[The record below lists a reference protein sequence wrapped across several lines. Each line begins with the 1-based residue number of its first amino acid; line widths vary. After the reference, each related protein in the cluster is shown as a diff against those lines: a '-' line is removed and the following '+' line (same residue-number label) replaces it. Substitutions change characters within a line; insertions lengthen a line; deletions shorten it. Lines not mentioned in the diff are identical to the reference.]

1 MKKTL
6 AILYLVVTAVMAV
19 ATFVEKYQGT
29 DYVAESIYG
38 AWWFTALWGI
48 LTAVAIAWFLQRRV
62 KRLSTVLLHFS
73 FVVILLGALVTHL
86 TSRQG
91 IIHLR
96 QGEHTDSYVT
106 RDLESHPLHFTVAL
120 EHFDINYYPGT
131 QMPADYTSHLII
143 DGKKERVSMNH
154 IASHGGFR
162 LYQSG
167 FDEDHLGTTL
177 AVNSDPWG
185 IPITYTGYAM
195 LFIGLLWMLIDP
207 RGTFRHLL
215 QKSLVMVGLILYCG
229 NATAQ
234 PVLPATTAELLGRLH
249 IEYNDRLAPVET
261 YAIDFTKKICGSR
274 SYKGLTAEQILSGF
288 IFWPEE
294 WSGEPAIHVKGGALK
309 ETLQLPD
316 QCSVNTFF
324 NHTMGGYIL
333 GPYISEYYNGNHDA
347 FHKDA
352 AKMDDRLMLIMQLRQ
367 NAPLTKMTRHMAEDA
382 RAGRFSRVDSMLTNL
397 ITSQQASMP
406 LPTPLQQQAEH
417 LYNKVPFAT
426 ILFMVNLTIG
436 LLLFIALFTTRYKG
450 LVTAVSVLVPIVSFL
465 TLTLCLALRW
475 IITGHIPMANGYET
489 MLTMAWF
496 VMLLSLSIC
505 RRFPI
510 AVPFGLLLSGFC
522 LLVCHINQMD
532 PQIGH
537 LMPVLNS
544 PLLSLHVSVI
554 MMSFALLSMT
564 FFCGVTG
571 LIFKTMRQQLHHLSL
586 LMLYPAI
593 ATLAFGIFIGAI
605 WANVSWGN
613 YWSWDPKEVWALIT
627 LMVYAV
633 PVHASSLPV
642 FRRPNVYH
650 LYMTLAFMTIMM
662 TYFGVN
668 YFLGGMH
675 SYA

>member
-1 MKKTL
+1 MKKIL
-6 AILYLVVTAVMAV
+6 AALYIVVTAVMAV
-19 ATFVEKYQGT
+19 ATFVEKYRGT
-29 DYVAESIYG
+29 DYVAENIYG
-38 AWWFTALWGI
+38 AWWFSALWAM
-48 LTAVAIAWFLQRRV
+48 LTAVAIAWFLRRRV
-62 KRLSTVLLHFS
+62 KRLSTVILHFS
-73 FVVILLGALVTHL
+73 FVIILLGALITHL

-96 QGEHTDSYVT
+96 QGESTDSYMT
-106 RDLESHPLHFTVAL
+106 RDMESHPLHFTVTL
-120 EHFDINYYPGT
+120 EHFDINYHPGT
-131 QMPADYTSHLII
+131 QMPADYTSNLII
-143 DGKKERVSMNH
+143 DGKKKNVSMNH
-154 IASHGGFR
+154 IASHRGFR

-167 FDEDHLGTTL
+167 FDEDLLGTTL

-215 QKSLVMVGLILYCG
+215 RQTVSMVALLLYCG
-229 NATAQ
+229 HATAQ
-234 PVLPATTAELLGRLH
+234 PVLPATTAERLGRLH
-249 IEYNDRLAPVET
+249 IVYNDRLAPVET
-261 YAIDFTKKICGSR
+261 YARDFTKKICGSR

-288 IFWPEE
+288 LFWPDE
-294 WSGEPAIHVKGGALK
+294 WSAEPAIHVKGGALK
-309 ETLQLPD
+309 ETLQLPG

-324 NHTMGGYIL
+324 NPTMGGYIL

-367 NAPLTKMTRHMAEDA
+367 DAPLTKMTRHLAEDA
-382 RAGRFSRVDSMLTNL
+382 RAGRFSRVDSMLTDLLTN
-397 ITSQQASMP
+397 QQASLP

-426 ILFMVNLTIG
+426 ILFMINLTMG
-436 LLLFIALFTTRYKG
+436 LLLFIALFIPRYTTFISPF
-450 LVTAVSVLVPIVSFL
+450 SVLISLSSFL
-465 TLTLCLALRW
+465 FLSFCLALRW

-496 VMLLSLSIC
+496 VMLLSIIVR

-510 AVPFGLLLSGFC
+510 VIPFGLLLSGFC

-571 LIFKTMRQQLHHLSL
+571 LAFKTMRQQLHHLSQ
-586 LMLYPAI
+586 LMLFPAI
-593 ATLAFGIFIGAI
+593 ATLGLGIFIGAI
-605 WANVSWGN
+605 WANISWGN

-627 LMVYAV
+627 LLVYAV
-633 PVHASSLPV
+633 PIHAASFPA
-642 FRRPNVYH
+642 FRRPSIYH
-650 LYMTLAFMTIMM
+650 LYMTVAFLTIMM

>member
-1 MKKTL
+1 
-6 AILYLVVTAVMAV
+6 MAV
-19 ATFVEKYQGT
+19 ATFIEKYRGT
-29 DYVAESIYG
+29 DYVAENIYG
-38 AWWFTALWGI
+38 AWWFTVLWAM
-48 LTAVAIAWFLQRRV
+48 LTATAIVWFLRRRV
-62 KRLSTVLLHFS
+62 KRLSTVVLHFS
-73 FVVILLGALVTHL
+73 FVIILLGALITHL

-96 QGEHTDSYVT
+96 QGECTDSYMT
-106 RDLESHPLHFTVAL
+106 RDMESHPLHFTVTL
-120 EHFDINYYPGT
+120 ERFNINYHPGT

-167 FDEDHLGTTL
+167 FDEDLHGTTL

-185 IPITYTGYAM
+185 IPITYTGYAL
-195 LFIGLLWMLIDP
+195 LFISLLWMLIDP
-207 RGTFRHLL
+207 HGTFRHLL
-215 QKSLVMVGLILYCG
+215 RQTTAIVALMLSGG
-229 NATAQ
+229 HAAAQ
-234 PVLPATTAELLGRLH
+234 PVLPTSTAERLGRLH
-249 IEYNDRLAPVET
+249 IVYNDRLTPVET
-261 YAIDFTKKICGSR
+261 YALDFTKKICGSR
-274 SYKGLTAEQILSGF
+274 SYKGLTAEQMLSGF
-288 IFWPEE
+288 LFWPEE
-294 WSGEPAIHVKGGALK
+294 WSAEPAIRVKGGALK

-316 QCSVNTFF
+316 HCSVNTFF
-324 NHTMGGYIL
+324 NPTMGGYIL
-333 GPYISEYYNGNHDA
+333 GPYMSEYYNGNHDS

-367 NAPLTKMTRHMAEDA
+367 DAPLTKMTRHIAEDA
-382 RAGRFSRVDSMLTNL
+382 RAGRFSRVDSMLTDL
-397 ITSQQASMP
+397 LTSQQASMP
-406 LPTPLQQQAEH
+406 LPTPLQQRAEH
-417 LYNKVPFAT
+417 LYNQVPFVT
-426 ILFMVNLTIG
+426 ILFMANLTMG
-436 LLLFIALFTTRYKG
+436 FLLFIALFIPQYKAFFSPFSA
-450 LVTAVSVLVPIVSFL
+450 LIALSSFL
-465 TLTLCLALRW
+465 SLSLCLALRW

-496 VMLLSLSIC
+496 VMLLPMTIRS
-505 RRFPI
+505 RFPI
-510 AVPFGLLLSGFC
+510 AIPFGLLLSGFC

-554 MMSFALLSMT
+554 MMSFALLSIT
-564 FFCGVTG
+564 FLCGVTG
-571 LIFKTMRQQLHHLSL
+571 LTFKTMSQQLHHLSL

-593 ATLAFGIFIGAI
+593 ATLGLGIFIGAI

-627 LMVYAV
+627 LLVYAV
-633 PVHASSLPV
+633 PIHAASVPA
-642 FRRPNVYH
+642 FRRPGVFH
-650 LYMTLAFMTIMM
+650 LYMTLAFLTIMM